1 MGEDTAVYE
10 TAIEQAYSVECQ
22 AYKATACE
30 ACVYV
35 RGVCVAAVNGPVEC
49 LQSASRSY

>member
-22 AYKATACE
+22 AYKTTACE

-35 RGVCVAAVNGPVEC
+35 HVCVCVAAVN
-49 LQSASRSY
+49 